1 MEMVKTELFYVLAN
15 NKRFSSVYWKRG
27 CVCIC
32 IKISGPLVNKVTVKH
47 YLLSIFK
54 LANLNKLE
62 PRQIG
67 REDLW
72 PALEFLILRIW
83 GGILGKYK
91 CAADTVAGE
100 DKWE

>member
-1 MEMVKTELFYVLAN
+1 M
-15 NKRFSSVYWKRG
+15 
-27 CVCIC
+27 CIC

-62 PRQIG
+62 PSQIG

-72 PALEFLILRIW
+72 PALVFLLRIR
-83 GGILGKYK
+83 GGVPGKYK
-91 CAADTVAGE
+91 SVADTVAGE
-100 DKWE
+100 DKWEGGSW